1 MEALKVLT
9 DRGLMTPEEFGE
21 LVKLV
26 KLRNLLVH
34 RYWVVNDK
42 RLYDEAGRDFRR
54 VKEFL
59 KRVKGVVNL

>member
-1 MEALKVLT
+1 
-9 DRGLMTPEEFGE
+9 MTPEEFGE